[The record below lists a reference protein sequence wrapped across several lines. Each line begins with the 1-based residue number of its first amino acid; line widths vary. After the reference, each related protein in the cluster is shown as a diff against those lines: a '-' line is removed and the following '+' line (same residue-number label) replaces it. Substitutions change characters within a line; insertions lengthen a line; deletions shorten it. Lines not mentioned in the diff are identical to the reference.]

1 MELGAAL
8 RGGDVDGYA
17 ASCMGNDSSRGKKE
31 SDMEHGVQLGSW
43 CKCIVHGMGSG
54 RSTEV

>member
-17 ASCMGNDSSRGKKE
+17 ASCTGNDSIRGKKE
-31 SDMEHGVQLGSW
+31 SDMECSW
-43 CKCIVHGMGSG
+43 NRDVKCIVH
-54 RSTEV
+54 